1 MKPLAL
7 LVLASLLAACGTNKA
22 DRYAPAP
29 DDGSVNANSADVSD
43 NPPIVQPGMK
53 R

>member
-1 MKPLAL
+1 MKPTALLLAL
-7 LVLASLLAACGTNKA
+7 ACLAACGTNKA

-43 NPPIVQPGMK
+43 NPPIVQPDGK